1 MESRGV
7 QGGSAP
13 RSPAGPIFFFG
24 DQFLRILQ
32 RPDAKKLA
40 SFFRNR
46 KSIFNKLKMNYAKS
60 DADFLLVFGL
70 RGRSSYNTANNTGK
84 NDRKTRASL
93 GILSQGMHCAS
104 HTPRRNVFSGAN
116 AYSRSL
122 PMIIQCQVR
131 FSHRSTD
138 PFPRPLQILAPVGPE
153 IVPSLAKKS
162 VRVEQ

>member
-1 MESRGV
+1 MPKTYSRGLEPSGFTIRTIRFFHLCPMV
-7 QGGSAP
+7 TSFWRP
-13 RSPAGPIFFFG
+13 RDFRIFTKNDHFLRHFFIFMHRNFIFRFFG
-24 DQFLRILQ
+24 
-32 RPDAKKLA
+32 
-40 SFFRNR
+40 
-46 KSIFNKLKMNYAKS
+46 
-60 DADFLLVFGL
+60 VFGL